1 MPWVQRPTG
10 KISPVDSCGSGWL
23 VGCRYVINCLTHPVW
38 LPTQH
43 LLWPAAFRAA
53 ALEVLK
59 AVHRRCAR
67 VEAGISSAMA
77 QHIIRFLANNWDL

>member
-43 LLWPAAFRAA
+43 
-53 ALEVLK
+53 
-59 AVHRRCAR
+59 VHRRCAR